1 MPTPIDEEEEQ
12 QRQIDQKYQQA
23 QHEFKYIMDTI
34 MLNKDTRQ
42 VKEKLLEFVYQLI
55 QR

>member
-1 MPTPIDEEEEQ
+1 MPTPIDEEAEQ
-12 QRQIDQKYQQA
+12 QRIIEVKHQQA

-42 VKEKLLEFVYQLI
+42 VKEKLLEFVD
-55 QR
+55 